1 MSKARVLDT
10 ESRVVA
16 SVLSPGSSTVRAA
29 VSMTAPGSVIIEPYD
44 GPYEVTPSRETQ
56 TLGTNGK
63 QAMAD
68 IIVNPIPSNYGL
80 VTWNGSYLMIS

>member
-1 MSKARVLDT
+1 VIKARVLDT

-16 SVLSPGSSTVRAA
+16 SVLSPGPSTVRAA
-29 VSMTAPGSVIIEPYD
+29 VSTAPGSVVIEPYD

-63 QAMAD
+63 QATAD
-68 IIVNPIPSNYGL
+68 IVVNPIPSNYGL
-80 VTWNGSYLMIS
+80 VTWNGAYLMIS